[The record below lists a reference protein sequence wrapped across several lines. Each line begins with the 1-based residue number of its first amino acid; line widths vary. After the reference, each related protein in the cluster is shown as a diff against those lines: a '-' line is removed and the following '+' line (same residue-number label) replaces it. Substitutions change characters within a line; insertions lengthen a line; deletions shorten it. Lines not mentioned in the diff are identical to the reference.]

1 MEKLGVLLADSNF
14 LIREG
19 LKAVLHTNSDIE
31 VIAEAGNSK
40 ELITNLL
47 DVKPCVILIDY
58 QSPLFAEKDVGT
70 VKTIYPKGKVI
81 GITDTAER
89 NAITRVMNAGIEG
102 HLMKDCD
109 KEEIVDAIRATSK
122 GNQFYCGKILNQL
135 SEDESGS
142 FTCEPVTLSP
152 REIEIIQLIAS
163 GLTNKEI
170 AEELCLSQHTVMT
183 HRKKIMSKLGI
194 NNTAGLVIYAVKNNL
209 ISPNKFLFNS

>member
-1 MEKLGVLLADSNF
+1 MEKLGVLLADSNL

-19 LKAVLHTNSDIE
+19 LKAVLHTNSNIE
-31 VIAEAGNSK
+31 VVAEAGNSK

-70 VKTIYPKGKVI
+70 VKTIYPKSKVI

-109 KEEIVDAIRATSK
+109 KEEIVDAILATSK

-135 SEDESGS
+135 SEDETGS
-142 FTCEPVTLSP
+142 FTCEPITLSP